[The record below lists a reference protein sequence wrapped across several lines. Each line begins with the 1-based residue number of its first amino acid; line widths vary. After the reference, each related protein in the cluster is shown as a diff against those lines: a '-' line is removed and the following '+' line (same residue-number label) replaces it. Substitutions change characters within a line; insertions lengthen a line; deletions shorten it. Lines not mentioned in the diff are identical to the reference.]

1 MKKKTRNM
9 IGVIAAIFSI
19 IAIIPTARESI
30 INWITDKKPL
40 IVEEGVEYYGTSYE
54 FLTILME
61 EEISKG
67 LYQPSM
73 HETVDPPEGVLELYI
88 KNQNDRSEVA
98 IKKDL
103 PIRLL
108 NYKKLNDDYFV
119 NALTPGFGGKGGG
132 TQKVQYFYATISPE
146 LETTNYAY
154 FIDDF
159 TTFQEFNGLVGDSLL
174 INDTK
179 EYYVLYP
186 GDVDLFYVIIH
197 FTKPGEYR
205 FQIGIE
211 MYEDNG
217 KSKTIWSDKIFSVK
231 ILDNLHI
238 WKKAS
243 NYSSSKEVD
252 NIIEEVASCT
262 FLERGYTGFFLSH
275 YSCFATDPAFDNTLL
290 LDESIFKSC
299 SDDFQTRLYVGGH
312 AKSCFDSSVLVVYE
326 KPNSLLPGWEKQVDL
341 HNAEIA
347 IIDGP
352 VCESPDF
359 PWWKVMTERGDVG
372 WAPEKTI
379 MSDEIYSLCPS
390 K

>member
-9 IGVIAAIFSI
+9 IGAIAAILTI
-19 IAIIPTARESI
+19 ITIIPTARESI

-40 IVEEGVEYYGTSYE
+40 IVEGVAYYGTSFE
-54 FLTILME
+54 FLEILTE

-67 LYQPSM
+67 LYQQSM
-73 HETVDPPEGVLELYI
+73 HEFVDPPEGFIELYI

-119 NALTPGFGGKGGG
+119 NALTPVSGGKGGG
-132 TQKVQYFYATISPE
+132 AQKVQYFYATISPE
-146 LETTNYAY
+146 LGPTNYAY
-154 FIDDF
+154 FIDDI
-159 TTFQEFNGLVGDSLL
+159 TTFRESNGLVGDSSSLN
-174 INDTK
+174 NDL

-186 GDVDLFYVIIH
+186 GDIEQFYVMTL
-197 FTKPGEYR
+197 FATPGEYE
-205 FQIGIE
+205 FQIGVE

-217 KSKTIWSDKIFSVK
+217 KLKTIWSDKIFTVK

-243 NYSSSKEVD
+243 NYYSSKEVD

-275 YSCFATDPAFDNTLL
+275 YSCFATTPIFDNKLL
-290 LDESIFKSC
+290 LDESIIKGC
-299 SDDFQTRLYVGGH
+299 SDELQTRLYVGGH
-312 AKSCFDSSVLVVYE
+312 AKSCFDRSVIVVYE
-326 KPNSLLPGWEKQVDL
+326 KPNSLLTGWKKQVNL
-341 HNAEIA
+341 YNAEIA

-352 VCESPDF
+352 VCESPDY
-359 PWWKVMTERGDVG
+359 PWWKIITEEGEVG
-372 WAPEKTI
+372 WTPEKTI
-379 MSDEIYSLCPS
+379 LSYEIYSLCPS
-390 K
+390 E